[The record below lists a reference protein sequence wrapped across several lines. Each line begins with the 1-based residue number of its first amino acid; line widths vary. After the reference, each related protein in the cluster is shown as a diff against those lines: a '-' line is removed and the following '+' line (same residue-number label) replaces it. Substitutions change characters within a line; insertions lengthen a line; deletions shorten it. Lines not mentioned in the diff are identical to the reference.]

1 MTIETLLPKK
11 LDKTDDSYKSVL
23 DLNEALSSAE
33 QEHIRNIALTGPFG
47 SGKSSVLITLME
59 DFAEGRNYLPI
70 SLATLQANEEEIDLH
85 ESEEE
90 SNTQTPKKSEK
101 DDVDSDNKDVS
112 RKEKQI
118 ENLNRKIEYS
128 ILQQLI
134 YREETKT
141 VPNSR
146 FRRITHLSKWGLF
159 KYPFCIV
166 LSIVCFFIVFEPSF
180 AKVDTLYNLFNW
192 GYPWNL
198 AFDLIAT
205 AWLLLMLFVAVRY
218 VLKSY
223 SNSKLNKLNLKD
235 GEIEVVE
242 NNSIFNRHLDEI
254 LYFFQVTQYNIV
266 IIEDLDRFGT
276 PNIFLKLRELNQL
289 INESKIVNRHITFIY
304 AVKDDIFKD
313 EERTKF
319 FDYITTVIPIIN
331 PSNSKDK
338 LKHAL
343 EEKGCGSD
351 GITDDDL
358 SEMAFFIQDMRILT
372 NIVNEYKQ
380 YRDKL
385 CTSKG
390 TKLNKTKL
398 LAMIVY
404 KNYYPQDFALLHRR
418 QGKVYE
424 CISKKRLFVEEALK
438 IIDGRKEK
446 LSENEKTYINTLH
459 LNLKELRLL
468 FLYEFR
474 NNANKRLVTIKINN
488 AYRSLEDIADND
500 GFFEELLSLKTI
512 NYEYYYNYYNVT
524 TSSQSVDLPTLM
536 NELHYTERIEMLKY
550 GAENFKKE
558 YENIKKEIISIKSLK
573 LKVLLNKYNLGMNQI
588 YQQIHLSDMQDV
600 FIRRGYID
608 EEYYDYI
615 SYFYPGMVSLED
627 RELLLNIKRQINQP
641 YDYHIDKIEN
651 FVKELKEYMFESDA
665 ILNINL
671 LDCLASKSI
680 HKEMFNH
687 FMYRLER
694 NDAPLQFLSQY
705 YIEGKQQNKVFA
717 HYIEFDNS
725 WNSIINWNNNTE
737 KNNLIEA
744 YLKYSSKI
752 TTDIQKWINANYKF
766 LVEHLE
772 EITLE
777 KTQTLVAN
785 SCFTDLCDGSDDLL
799 NYIVKHRCFKVNL
812 NNLVIVTKH
821 LSKGLAIPSFNN
833 LNYTRIKGTNNDSF
847 IGYVEDNISTVI
859 LELKDENK
867 DESPESLLYIL
878 NSPSITEDSKN
889 KYLSGQNYH
898 IDGFVEILDENMYD
912 VAIETRIILPT
923 WENVSYY
930 YTYKKCLSD
939 TLSGYINHYAN
950 ELSLMKCSDS
960 IENKNLLYASL
971 LGGTELAISNY
982 SLLTTSFDGLFPQIA
997 LLEHLEKERLIIL
1010 IKAGKVP
1017 FNQETI
1023 TIINKTLSFADY
1035 IIYYSHE
1042 FAKKLD
1048 YNYKFSRS
1056 NAIEIL
1062 KYGNFSLDDKYN
1074 IIGILPYDIL
1084 KGSQILANIAIEVF
1098 NHKHE
1103 VNVNDEVLVNLIGV
1117 SNNIALK
1124 VQLITRLIRK
1134 GYTNHDNITHLVSA
1148 IDENY
1153 IDVCDKGKKVKLPN
1167 NELNLQFLTAL
1178 EDIGFISSKREEKDG
1193 EYLRVYHKSQK
1204 NN

>member
-1 MTIETLLPKK
+1 MAIETLLPKK
-11 LDKTDDSYKSVL
+11 LNITDDSYKSVL

-70 SLATLQANEEEIDLH
+70 SLATLQANEEEIDLQ
-85 ESEEE
+85 ESKEEE
-90 SNTQTPKKSEK
+90 SNTNDTNKSKGDNVE
-101 DDVDSDNKDVS
+101 SDNKDVS
-112 RKEKQI
+112 KKEKQI

-134 YREETKT
+134 YREENKT

-146 FRRITHLSKWGLF
+146 ISRITHLSKCELI
-159 KYPFCIV
+159 KYPFCAVVTLI
-166 LSIVCFFIVFEPSF
+166 CFFIVFEPSF

-192 GYPWNL
+192 GYSWNL

-205 AWLLLMLFVAVRY
+205 IWLLLMLFMAVRY

-254 LYFFQVTQYNIV
+254 LYFFQVTEYNVV

-418 QGKVYE
+418 KGKVYE
-424 CISKKRLFVEEALK
+424 CIKMKPHFITLATQEIDKQENDLTIRKQEYLKVRNLNKVDLRRLLLFQLWHLISQNLMSIQIDNTYYELETIAKDESLFEKLISMRNITYRYYSGGTYTHNASINFDEIGKSINYLERLRLIEAGDTFDTEYKRLQ
-438 IIDGRKEK
+438 KEK
-446 LSENEKTYINTLH
+446 RIIKSQKIKFLLKNFKIAENE
-459 LNLKELRLL
+459 R
-468 FLYEFR
+468 F
-474 NNANKRLVTIKINN
+474 
-488 AYRSLEDIADND
+488 
-500 GFFEELLSLKTI
+500 KTI
-512 NYEYYYNYYNVT
+512 GVPPMINVF
-524 TSSQSVDLPTLM
+524 L
-536 NELHYTERIEMLKY
+536 
-550 GAENFKKE
+550 
-558 YENIKKEIISIKSLK
+558 
-573 LKVLLNKYNLGMNQI
+573 
-588 YQQIHLSDMQDV
+588 
-600 FIRRGYID
+600 RRGYLD

-615 SYFYPGMVSLED
+615 SYFYEGMVSQTD
-627 RELLLNIKRQINQP
+627 RNLLLAIKTDERKE
-641 YDYHIDKIEN
+641 YDYHINKVDN
-651 FVKELKEYMFESDA
+651 FVKELKEYMFESDS
-665 ILNINL
+665 ILNIDL
-671 LDCLASKSI
+671 LDCLSSKSI
-680 HKEMFNH
+680 HKEKFEY
-687 FMYRLER
+687 FMLRLER
-694 NDAPLQFLSQY
+694 SDAPLQFLSQY
-705 YIEGKQQNKVFA
+705 YVSGKQQQKVFT
-717 HYIEFDNS
+717 HYIEYSSS
-725 WNSIINWNNNTE
+725 WNDIVNWNNDLE

-744 YLKYSSKI
+744 YLRYCSKI
-752 TTDIQKWINANYKF
+752 TTNIQNWINNHYKF
-766 LVEHLE
+766 LADHIDGL
-772 EITLE
+772 TLDRVL
-777 KTQTLVAN
+777 TLASN
-785 SCFTDLCDGSDDLL
+785 SCFT
-799 NYIVKHRCFKVNL
+799 NL
-812 NNLVIVTKH
+812 NESNEELLDYVIEHNCFTINMENLLVVTVY
-821 LSKGLAIPSFNN
+821 LSKGVSIPTINN
-833 LNYTRIKGTNNDSF
+833 LNYTRIKSTNNASF
-847 IGYVEDNISTVI
+847 ISYVEENISIV
-859 LELKDENK
+859 LSEFKDENK
-867 DESPESLLYIL
+867 DENPESLLYIL
-878 NSPSITEDSKN
+878 NSPNITDDNKN
-889 KYLSGQNYH
+889 KYLSGQNCH
-898 IDGFVEILDENMYD
+898 IDGFVEILDKNMYD
-912 VAIETRIILPT
+912 MAIETRIILPT

-930 YTYKKCLSD
+930 YTYKKGLSD
-939 TLSGYINHYAN
+939 TLSGYINHYAD
-950 ELSLMKCSDS
+950 ELSQMKCSDS

-971 LGGTELAISNY
+971 LGGTGLTIHNY
-982 SLLTTSFDGLFPQIA
+982 SSLITSFDGLFPQMT
-997 LLEHLEKERLIIL
+997 LLEQLDKERLIIL
-1010 IKAGKVP
+1010 IKAGKLP

-1023 TIINKTLSFADY
+1023 TIINKTLAFADY
-1035 IIYYSHE
+1035 IIYHSHK
-1042 FAKKLD
+1042 FAKNLD
-1048 YNYKFSRS
+1048 LSYKFSRS

-1074 IIGILPYDIL
+1074 IIGILPNEIL
-1084 KGSQILANIAIEVF
+1084 KGSQILADIAIEVF

-1103 VNVNDEVLVNLIGV
+1103 VNVSDEVLLNLIGV

-1134 GYTNHDNITHLVSA
+1134 GYNNHNNITLLISA
-1148 IDENY
+1148 INENY
-1153 IDVCDKGKKVKLPN
+1153 IDVCDKGKKTKLPN
-1167 NELNLQFLTAL
+1167 NELNYQFLTAL
-1178 EDIGFISSKREEKDG
+1178 EEIGYISSKKEEKDG
-1193 EYLRVYHKSQK
+1193 KYLRVYHKSQK
-1204 NN
+1204 SI